1 MPEASIFG
9 SLQRPKLLGAKVADI
24 VQNGGSS
31 IEDAPLPLDPDPE
44 NDDRREC
51 PPWTIKVGEDTIG
64 AIGVSGAPGG
74 DKDEA
79 CAKAGIEKVAA
90 DLK

>member
-31 IEDAPLPLDPDPE
+31 IEDAPLPLDPIPKM
-44 NDDRREC
+44 
-51 PPWTIKVGEDTIG
+51 TTVGSVPHG
-64 AIGVSGAPGG
+64 
-74 DKDEA
+74 
-79 CAKAGIEKVAA
+79 CN
-90 DLK
+90 